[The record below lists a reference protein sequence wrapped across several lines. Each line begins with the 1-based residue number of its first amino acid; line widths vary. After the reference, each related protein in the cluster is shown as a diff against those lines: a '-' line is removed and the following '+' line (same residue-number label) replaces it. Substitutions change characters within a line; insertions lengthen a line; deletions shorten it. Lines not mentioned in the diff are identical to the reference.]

1 MTAAERRSQHLRA
14 GWFSLALV
22 FMSLAIARGATAAA
36 PTTGQLLTPPGHRS
50 QPVRMGVAMRII
62 NIASIDE
69 VNEQFEIDG
78 FLLAGWTDP
87 RLTYTRTGPED
98 DYREYT
104 KGDVWIPYFEM
115 VNGVSPHDRYDVS
128 IQGAP
133 DGSIRYIERFHA
145 VLSSRFMLR
154 RFPFDSQSLLII
166 IHPFV
171 RQTGDINFFLSS
183 RDVGA
188 AREFAQYS
196 SLAQWNFEGLDSWVG
211 TANLYGHYQS
221 AEARFT
227 IRVKRR
233 SDFYIWKV
241 MLPLLLMVILSWSVF
256 WVEARD
262 LSNQVQIAVTT
273 ILTVIA
279 FAFAISA
286 TMPRV
291 PYLTYIDAFFLTC
304 YVFVF
309 LAIVELMAVHLSHRR
324 DRATDL
330 GLRIQR
336 ISRWA
341 IPAAFLV
348 TNLIL
353 IEHFLD

>member
-1 MTAAERRSQHLRA
+1 MA
-14 GWFSLALV
+14 
-22 FMSLAIARGATAAA
+22 
-36 PTTGQLLTPPGHRS
+36 
-50 QPVRMGVAMRII
+50 
-62 NIASIDE
+62 
-69 VNEQFEIDG
+69 
-78 FLLAGWTDP
+78 
-87 RLTYTRTGPED
+87 
-98 DYREYT
+98 
-104 KGDVWIPYFEM
+104 
-115 VNGVSPHDRYDVS
+115 
-128 IQGAP
+128 
-133 DGSIRYIERFHA
+133 
-145 VLSSRFMLR
+145 
-154 RFPFDSQSLLII
+154 
-166 IHPFV
+166 
-171 RQTGDINFFLSS
+171 
-183 RDVGA
+183 
-188 AREFAQYS
+188 
-196 SLAQWNFEGLDSWVG
+196 
-211 TANLYGHYQS
+211 
-221 AEARFT
+221 
-227 IRVKRR
+227 
-233 SDFYIWKV
+233 
-241 MLPLLLMVILSWSVF
+241 LLLMVILSWSVF

-341 IPAAFLV
+341 IPAAFVV

-353 IEHFLD
+353 MEHFLG